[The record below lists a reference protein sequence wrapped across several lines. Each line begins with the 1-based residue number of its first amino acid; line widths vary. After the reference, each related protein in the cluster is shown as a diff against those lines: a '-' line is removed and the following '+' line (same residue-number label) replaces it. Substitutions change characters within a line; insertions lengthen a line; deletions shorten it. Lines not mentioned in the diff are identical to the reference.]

1 MVKIVFDYAYKM
13 EYLKNGPIHGK
24 IGAYEKRGQRLVMEN
39 LIFSL
44 NATVPVFLLMVLGMV
59 LRRIGWVDEEFALK
73 MNSFVFLVPL
83 PVMVFKDLAEV
94 DMNEMWDGGFVL
106 FCFVVT
112 LLCIG
117 ISALFSLLWKD
128 GALRGEFIQ
137 ASYRSSAAILGM
149 ALVENMY
156 GSAEMVPL
164 MMIGSVPLYNIMAVV
179 VLSLTRPG
187 EQGLGRETMKKA
199 LKDIVT
205 NPIIIAI
212 VLGLLWSLLRIP
224 MPAIMEKTVDNLS
237 ATATPLGL
245 IAMGATFDLKKA
257 LEQKAPAITAT
268 VLKLVGFCALFLP
281 VAALFGFS
289 GQEMAAILIMLGS
302 ATTVSCYVMAQNM
315 GHDGV
320 MTSSTV
326 MLTTIL
332 SAFTLTGWLFVLRTL
347 NLL

>member
-1 MVKIVFDYAYKM
+1 
-13 EYLKNGPIHGK
+13 
-24 IGAYEKRGQRLVMEN
+24 MEN

-59 LRRIGWVDEEFALK
+59 LRRIGWVDEDFALK

-83 PVMVFKDLAEV
+83 PVLVFKDLAEV
-94 DMNEMWDGGFVL
+94 DFNETWDGKLVI

-112 LLCIG
+112 LLSIG
-117 ISALFSLLWKD
+117 ISVLFSLLWKD

-149 ALVENMY
+149 ALVENIY
-156 GSAEMVPL
+156 GSAEMVPI
-164 MMIGSVPLYNIMAVV
+164 MMIGSVPLYNVMAVV
-179 VLSLTRPG
+179 VLTLTRPG
-187 EQGLGRETMKKA
+187 EQGLGRETLKKA
-199 LKDIVT
+199 GKDIVT

-212 VLGLLWSLLRIP
+212 VIGLLWSLLKIP
-224 MPAIMEKTVDNLS
+224 MPAIMEKTVDNLA

-257 LEQKAPAITAT
+257 LEKKGPAITAT

-281 VAALFGFS
+281 VAAALGFA

-302 ATTVSCYVMAQNM
+302 ATTVSCYVMAQSM
-315 GHDGV
+315 GHDGI